1 MGWIYKVYNGR
12 NFKKCLK
19 NKKPK
24 KVVEIQESL
33 NEIDIQIE
41 ALQNKKVVL
50 EKASSLFGDMEIER
64 LNLSKTGS
72 DLQAL
77 EGEIARLKNQRT
89 IASDNIISLEKKIK
103 EESAQLKIYQ
113 ELDADKE
120 NLDVSESN
128 EKEHLSLV
136 NNLEDLD
143 KQREDLRNE
152 RANFDKLTDH
162 KNSLRDRKEELEL
175 NLSKWTAQSEI
186 ADERRSAIHAR
197 IEKIK

>member
-1 MGWIYKVYNGR
+1 M
-12 NFKKCLK
+12 
-19 NKKPK
+19 
-24 KVVEIQESL
+24 
-33 NEIDIQIE
+33 
-41 ALQNKKVVL
+41 QNKKVVL

-64 LNLSKTGS
+64 SNLSKTGS

-77 EGEIARLKNQRT
+77 EGDIARLKNQRT

-113 ELDADKE
+113 ELDTDKE
-120 NLDVSESN
+120 NLNDSKSN

-136 NNLEDLD
+136 NNLEELD

-186 ADERRSAIHAR
+186 AVERLSLIH
-197 IEKIK
+197 I